1 MDDKRFD
8 ALAKTLVRGASRR
21 GIARGVVGG
30 ALAGV
35 LARVAAGTGAAQERG
50 VGEEHCAENGQI
62 CRPSRR
68 LGTRHRHSCDR
79 CCSDYSVKV
88 NDDRRRCSCKPAGE
102 ECAARK
108 GFQCCSGVCNGGF
121 CTGRGDLVERGE
133 GSSTSPSAPG
143 CQGTEVGCTETFAGN
158 IEGRPIDGSFTGT
171 LTATNF
177 QDAGEGNFTSNVNGT
192 FELVDESTGDTLEL
206 EVQGQQEGNSTTG
219 EFTFT
224 GTYTITGGTGRFVGA
239 TGTGDAFARG
249 TDEGQTTTLDVV
261 RLRGTI
267 TTVG

>member
-68 LGTRHRHSCDR
+68 LGTGHRHSCDR

-102 ECAARK
+102 ECAERK
-108 GFQCCSGVCNGGF
+108 GFQCCSGVCNEGV
-121 CTGRGDLVERGE
+121 CTGRGSLVERGSGE
-133 GSSTSPSAPG
+133 STQGSEQG
-143 CQGTEVGCTETFAGN
+143 CQATPEGCTEVFEGK
-158 IEGRPIDGSFTGT
+158 IEGRPIDGSFVGT

-177 QDAGEGNFTSNVNGT
+177 KAGTGPGEFTSDVAGT
-192 FELVDESTGDTLEL
+192 FILEDDTTGDTLEL
-206 EVQGQQEGNSTTG
+206 EIDGTQSGDSDDNT
-219 EFTFT
+219 FDFT
-224 GTYTITGGTGRFVGA
+224 GTYTITGGTGRFAGASGTGQA
-239 TGTGDAFARG
+239 TGNG
-249 TDEGQTTTLDVV
+249 TDEGQTTKLENV
-261 RLRGTI
+261 RLEGSI
-267 TTVG
+267 VTV